1 MKQLV
6 EKMKKLVL
14 ESEPNIYYDQMLA
27 VVKEMEA
34 ALTEKVVEAKPAP
47 KKETAKPKS
56 AEVSVEETVAKAVSK
71 KAKKTTKT
79 ETSTEE

>member
-27 VVKEMEA
+27 VVNEMET
-34 ALTEKVVEAKPAP
+34 ALTEKSVEAKPTP
-47 KKETAKPKS
+47 KKTAKPKS
-56 AEVSVEETVAKAVSK
+56 AETSVEETVAKAVSK